1 MPCASF
7 RSRRKRAIRSI
18 ASCTRRIRSCW
29 CLIAHPRPMFSR
41 WSRRAQRCLRCCTK
55 NRVSDWGDDHMQS
68 FHIRYRNTQGT
79 LMRIL
84 NAASRRALDLPLV
97 KAEQGEKDHQVTLVL
112 DVNAK
117 QVGQLYREWYSI
129 TDVIHVG
136 SGAAHTDTWTGAH
149 PPAGVTIEESRAA
162 ARA

>member
-1 MPCASF
+1 
-7 RSRRKRAIRSI
+7 
-18 ASCTRRIRSCW
+18 
-29 CLIAHPRPMFSR
+29 
-41 WSRRAQRCLRCCTK
+41 
-55 NRVSDWGDDHMQS
+55 MQS

-129 TDVIHVG
+129 ADVIHVG
-136 SGAAHTDTWTGAH
+136 AGTLHSDAWAGPH
-149 PPAGVTIEESRAA
+149 PPSGVSLEEQRAA